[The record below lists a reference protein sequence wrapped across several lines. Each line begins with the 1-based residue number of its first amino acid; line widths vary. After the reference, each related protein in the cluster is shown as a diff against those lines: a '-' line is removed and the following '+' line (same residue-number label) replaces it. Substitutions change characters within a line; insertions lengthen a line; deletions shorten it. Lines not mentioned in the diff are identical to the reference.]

1 MAALASRIR
10 PLRAGFTL
18 IELLVV
24 IAIIGILLGI
34 LLPALGHARATAQRV
49 RCISNL
55 RQISVAATMYA
66 GDNEDHLWAQF
77 DWLPLQYQLN
87 GTGAPGGGGQQIG
100 RGHLYQYVDHLDEV
114 AECPKN
120 QRRNLAGNTL
130 DITDPF
136 QHPGDPLISGVRFD
150 YTMVGRMQGLS
161 LASRTVVGFLNQ
173 PHFFGAGA
181 KPPIVLN
188 VPDVITQF
196 PSIPLFVEESLYF
209 SNNGVT
215 DGLWGNLDQIT
226 ERHNG
231 DGMACFLDGHAD
243 KLDIPRG
250 EDPVINERYDFDCND
265 LYARTRNGWVR
276 VEPANVD
283 NRVNWGERP
292 WGWINN
298 PKR

>member
-1 MAALASRIR
+1 MVASTPRFR
-10 PLRAGFTL
+10 RKSVGFTL

-24 IAIIGILLGI
+24 IAIIGILLGV
-34 LLPALGHARATAQRV
+34 LLPALGHARATAQQV

-55 RQISVAATMYA
+55 RQVSIATTMYA
-66 GDNEDHLWAQF
+66 GDNEDHIWPQF
-77 DWLPLQYQLN
+77 EWLPLEYQLTGN
-87 GTGAPGGGGQQIG
+87 GAPGGPGTRVG
-100 RGHLYQYVDHLDEV
+100 RGHLYEYVDNLDEV
-114 AECPKN
+114 AECPTN

-136 QHPGDPLISGVRFD
+136 QNPENPLTSGVRFD
-150 YTMVGRMQGLS
+150 YTMVGRMQGLR
-161 LASRTVVGFLNQ
+161 LGTRTVVGYLNK
-173 PHFFGAGA
+173 PDFFGAGA
-181 KPPIVLN
+181 KPPVVLSA
-188 VPDVITQF
+188 PDVITQL

-209 SNNGVT
+209 SNDGVT

-226 ERHNG
+226 ERHGG

-250 EDPVINERYDFDCND
+250 DDPLTNERFDFDCND
-265 LYARTRNGWVR
+265 LYARGRSQWIR
-276 VEPANVD
+276 VEPTSVD
-283 NRVNWGERP
+283 NRVNWNERP